1 MQAYL
6 RKMINSTFSETST
19 TCTKKINTVKLIFRG
34 MNRSLS
40 FIMEGDV
47 RLTEIA
53 RVFSSAVGL
62 PMDQIKF
69 SFKGSSLCLDT
80 TPQLSEL
87 HDLDVIDVSYE
98 SLAPVSQDLI
108 LALDYKLNQARK
120 RSKLAVFIYSL
131 KSEWIVVLGIDGSET
146 VEDITTKYRNITGDS
161 SEAIR
166 KIGKDVLSEGNLA
179 CYKSKVQDL
188 GIYNGILIEFGKE
201 AGKDQF
207 NEIMDVD
214 VANSVPS
221 NSDVDQQTEVNGT
234 LNKELNDDQDKI
246 QSPSIS
252 QHRSESDA
260 LHTDIIIDD
269 LKVKE
274 ISTEVNGSKSPSV
287 IEGTPIDESL
297 GQELATEVIENSNE
311 EQDADG
317 DILMEGTAGHDL
329 LAAQN
334 YSHSGSFRQAT
345 EKVSDSTIPSS
356 EQRLLE
362 STSHSKD
369 SSKEIAQSPQIKE
382 TLKFQQCK
390 PSDTSEVDETTEL
403 PPGNQQ
409 TATEHLDAPSALLS
423 QGSPDTYL
431 PSSITNNGSTQIPV
445 IDVDDPICYKF
456 HFSGSKDLD
465 ISIYED
471 QTFESFFKQFKA
483 ISTDNQ
489 KDLSFRFMNRLVNPK
504 DTPLMI
510 GALPDTTN
518 TIEVIRTEAEEVT
531 FVLQDKERKY
541 SNVYFKAK
549 VKRKFKKAFGVYATK
564 NGLRPEKL
572 EFKINGR
579 KVRKSDTPEA
589 LGIENGS
596 IVEIDI
602 LP

>member
-1 MQAYL
+1 
-6 RKMINSTFSETST
+6 MIDIMN
-19 TCTKKINTVKLIFRG
+19 
-34 MNRSLS
+34 NRSLS

-87 HDLDVIDVSYE
+87 HDLDVIDVSYD

-252 QHRSESDA
+252 QHRSKSDA

-297 GQELATEVIENSNE
+297 GQELTTEVIENSNE
-311 EQDADG
+311 EKDADG
-317 DILMEGTAGHDL
+317 DILMEGTAGNDL

-431 PSSITNNGSTQIPV
+431 PSN
-445 IDVDDPICYKF
+445 
-456 HFSGSKDLD
+456 
-465 ISIYED
+465 
-471 QTFESFFKQFKA
+471 
-483 ISTDNQ
+483 NQ